1 MLKTTQGRKEGIKM
15 TRDEKTSIL
24 CLVTRFSFEYL
35 QNCSKEEIDKL
46 YKERVEDKDGE
57 SK

>member
-1 MLKTTQGRKEGIKM
+1 MQKTTLDKSEGIKM

-46 YKERVEDKDGE
+46 YKERVEDKE
-57 SK
+57 

>member
-1 MLKTTQGRKEGIKM
+1 MLKTTQGRKEAIKM

-46 YKERVEDKDGE
+46 YKERVEDKE
-57 SK
+57 

>member
-1 MLKTTQGRKEGIKM
+1 M
-15 TRDEKTSIL
+15 TRDEKTSLIAM
-24 CLVTRFSFEYL
+24 VTQISFEYL

-46 YKERVEDKDGE
+46 YRERVEVPDGK